1 MTNLLENPIFHD
13 EAKAREWLEARV
25 WANGKNCPHCGND
38 EKDKITKLE
47 GKAHR
52 PGLYQCNGHAASN
65 SRSRSTPSLS
75 VPRFR

>member
-25 WANGKNCPHCGND
+25 WAMAGTAPIAATED
-38 EKDKITKLE
+38 QDKITKLE

-52 PGLYQCNGHAASN
+52 PGL
-65 SRSRSTPSLS
+65 
-75 VPRFR
+75 